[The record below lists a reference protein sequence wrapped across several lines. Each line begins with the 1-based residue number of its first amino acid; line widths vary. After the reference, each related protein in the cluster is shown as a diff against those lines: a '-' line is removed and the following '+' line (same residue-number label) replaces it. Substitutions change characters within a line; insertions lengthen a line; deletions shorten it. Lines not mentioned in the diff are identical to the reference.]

1 VKIPITRPLF
11 GDEERRA
18 MLQPLDTGWVVQG
31 PHVAEFERKFA
42 AYTRVS
48 HALAT
53 TSCTTAL
60 HLGVCAL
67 GLKPGDEVIVP
78 AFTWIATANVVEY
91 MAATPI
97 FCDIDLA
104 TFNIDV
110 DQLASLVTPRTVG
123 IIPVHLFGLCADMD
137 GVMAVARTHGL
148 WVLEDAACGFGA
160 TIRGT
165 HAGAF
170 GDAGAFSFHPR
181 KAITTGEGGML
192 TTNRVDVAR
201 DAAARRDHGAS
212 RSDLAR
218 HSGEGGFLLP
228 DYDLLGFNYRMTD
241 FQGALGSAQMERAGF
256 ILDQRRRV
264 AREYDA
270 RLKEVDWL
278 QLPVTPDGYGHGYQS
293 YVTLFRPEE
302 PRQTDVERWHQS
314 RNRLMAALEREGI
327 ATRQG
332 THAPALLGY
341 YAEKYGFTPE
351 RFPQSYIADRL
362 TLSLPVFAQMTDAE
376 IEHVCDRLALA
387 VHG

>member
-1 VKIPITRPLF
+1 MKIPITKPLF
-11 GDEERRA
+11 GEEERRA

-31 PHVAEFERKFA
+31 PAVAEFERKFG
-42 AYTRVS
+42 AYVGAT

-60 HLGVCAL
+60 HLGVCAF
-67 GLKPGDEVIVP
+67 GLRPGDEVIVP

-91 MAATPI
+91 MGATPV

-110 DQLASLVTPRTVG
+110 AQLDALITPRTVG

-137 GVMAVARTHGL
+137 AVMAIARRRGL

-165 HAGAF
+165 HAGVF

-192 TTNRVDVAR
+192 TTQRSEIAA
-201 DAAARRDHGAS
+201 DATARRDHGAS

-218 HSGEGGFLLP
+218 HSSTGGFLLP
-228 DYDLLGFNYRMTD
+228 NYDVLGFNYRMTD
-241 FQGALGSAQMERAGF
+241 FQGALGSVQMDRADF
-256 ILDQRRRV
+256 ILSERRRV
-264 AREYDA
+264 AASYDA
-270 RLKEVDWL
+270 RLRELAWL
-278 QLPVTPDGYGHGYQS
+278 QLPITPDGYGHGYQS
-293 YVTLFRPEE
+293 YVTLFAPEE
-302 PRQTDVERWHQS
+302 PLVQHVERLHEW
-314 RNRLMAALEREGI
+314 RNRVMAKLETEGI

-332 THAPALLGY
+332 THAPVLLGY
-341 YAEKYGFTPE
+341 YAKKYELTAE
-351 RFPQSYIADRL
+351 RFPESYLADRL
-362 TLSLPVFAQMTDAE
+362 SLSLPVYAGMTEDE
-376 IEHVCDRLALA
+376 IGHVCDRLASALN
-387 VHG
+387 G